1 MLLKSV
7 MKCPGAPLRGSF
19 HAPKVPT
26 KTLVSSVGRVL
37 GRAIP
42 VGALPCLVAPKVR
55 VRLIAASL
63 GNYPVLGD
71 YARVRRVLGRTS
83 RAYVLPSFYCQNVNG
98 KNGAMC
104 VFLSFFI

>member
-37 GRAIP
+37 GR
-42 VGALPCLVAPKVR
+42 
-55 VRLIAASL
+55 
-63 GNYPVLGD
+63 
-71 YARVRRVLGRTS
+71 TS
-83 RAYVLPSFYCQNVNG
+83 RAYVLPSSLLPKRKWKKWRDVR
-98 KNGAMC
+98 
-104 VFLSFFI
+104 FFVH

>member
-37 GRAIP
+37 GRVSREKP
-42 VGALPCLVAPKVR
+42 
-55 VRLIAASL
+55 SL
-63 GNYPVLGD
+63 
-71 YARVRRVLGRTS
+71 
-83 RAYVLPSFYCQNVNG
+83 
-98 KNGAMC
+98 
-104 VFLSFFI
+104 FFIAKT